1 MKKSFSRATGL
12 FLVLTL
18 IFSLCSLQTSAAT
31 YWNPISGTDKWVA
44 MPGNEVNGSPKPSSI
59 SLGSNGLTIGYTG
72 GEYVPGG
79 SNAGVMYALPVDLKD
94 FSVEFT
100 VTKKAGDYNLQ
111 NTGVDSWISL
121 CLLNKPT
128 AYFNV
133 NKAGQSQGI
142 VTLIRPMGNT
152 TAFEINQLTNSW
164 GTASRR
170 AYMFPGKMT
179 TTFTVRIKKNSSG
192 TYDYLVNGTKVDLTE
207 DGGSDFTSA
216 FTTLM
221 EKGSV
226 YFYMGVSSKDSAQ
239 QIEWRISK
247 INGTAVKADSTAT
260 SSAAPNTSSVSKP
273 SASVSS
279 KSQTPTGNTST
290 GTTSNKPIE
299 SAGSINNRYRQH
311 FSNLRNDRRHP
322 NRIRSLPGR
331 KHCKRNRRRAGQR
344 FSGLGNRTDC
354 GSRFSCRRCYGICR
368 YQKEKSI
375 ISDLSHRKG
384 RQREK

>member
-1 MKKSFSRATGL
+1 M
-12 FLVLTL
+12 
-18 IFSLCSLQTSAAT
+18 
-31 YWNPISGTDKWVA
+31 
-44 MPGNEVNGSPKPSSI
+44 
-59 SLGSNGLTIGYTG
+59 
-72 GEYVPGG
+72 
-79 SNAGVMYALPVDLKD
+79 
-94 FSVEFT
+94 
-100 VTKKAGDYNLQ
+100 
-111 NTGVDSWISL
+111 DSWISL

-247 INGTAVKADSTAT
+247 INGTAVKATPQPPLPQLPILRPFPSPLRPFPQRAKPQPETHQPEQPAINPLYRPAVSPMQVRQTAQYQQQISTTLLKPPKRPAT
-260 SSAAPNTSSVSKP
+260 PKQNPFSPRKKALQKE
-273 SASVSS
+273 
-279 KSQTPTGNTST
+279 PTAEPD
-290 GTTSNKPIE
+290 KV
-299 SAGSINNRYRQH
+299 
-311 FSNLRNDRRHP
+311 F
-322 NRIRSLPGR
+322 
-331 KHCKRNRRRAGQR
+331 
-344 FSGLGNRTDC
+344 GLGN
-354 GSRFSCRRCYGICR
+354 SY
-368 YQKEKSI
+368 
-375 ISDLSHRKG
+375 
-384 RQREK
+384 

>member
-1 MKKSFSRATGL
+1 MKMKKSFSRATGL

-299 SAGSINNRYRQH
+299 SAGSITDASQTDSAVSTTDIDNTSQTSETTGDTQTESVLSQEESTAKGTDAEPDKG
-311 FSNLRNDRRHP
+311 FPVWAIVL
-322 NRIRSLPGR
+322 IAAVVLA
-331 KHCKRNRRRAGQR
+331 AGGVTA
-344 FSGLGNRTDC
+344 FVV
-354 GSRFSCRRCYGICR
+354 I
-368 YQKEKSI
+368 KK
-375 ISDLSHRKG
+375 K
-384 RQREK
+384 KA

>member
-1 MKKSFSRATGL
+1 M
-12 FLVLTL
+12 
-18 IFSLCSLQTSAAT
+18 
-31 YWNPISGTDKWVA
+31 N
-44 MPGNEVNGSPKPSSI
+44 
-59 SLGSNGLTIGYTG
+59 
-72 GEYVPGG
+72 
-79 SNAGVMYALPVDLKD
+79 
-94 FSVEFT
+94 
-100 VTKKAGDYNLQ
+100 
-111 NTGVDSWISL
+111 SWISL

-273 SASVSS
+273 AASVSS

-290 GTTSNKPIE
+290 GTTSNKPIV
-299 SAGSINNRYRQH
+299 SAGSITDASQTDSAV
-311 FSNLRNDRRHP
+311 FTGLLRAPD
-322 NRIRSLPGR
+322 
-331 KHCKRNRRRAGQR
+331 
-344 FSGLGNRTDC
+344 
-354 GSRFSCRRCYGICR
+354 
-368 YQKEKSI
+368 
-375 ISDLSHRKG
+375 
-384 RQREK
+384 